1 MLTVSVRDQG
11 TPARRDYARLVVRV
25 TDENDHSPAF
35 LSDLVV
41 GQVPETAA
49 EGTQVVT
56 VLATDRDH
64 GQNARVTYSIQSG
77 MCVCVCMY
85 VCMYIV
91 CMSLC
96 GNIPLMNG
104 ASAGVA

>member
-11 TPARRDYARLVVRV
+11 TPARRDYARLVVHV

-41 GQVPETAA
+41 GQVPETAGV
-49 EGTQVVT
+49 GTQVVT

-64 GQNARVTYSIQSG
+64 GENARVTYSIQSG
-77 MCVCVCMY
+77 E
-85 VCMYIV
+85 
-91 CMSLC
+91 
-96 GNIPLMNG
+96 
-104 ASAGVA
+104 

>member
-11 TPARRDYARLVVRV
+11 TPARRDYARLTVHVS
-25 TDENDHSPAF
+25 DENDHGPQF

-49 EGTQVVT
+49 EGSQVVT

-64 GQNARVTYSIQSG
+64 GDNARIAYSIQSG
-77 MCVCVCMY
+77 E
-85 VCMYIV
+85 
-91 CMSLC
+91 S
-96 GNIPLMNG
+96 
-104 ASAGVA
+104 GVIAATWSPTPYSRVRWELQVWCLIGQW